1 MTTGGWLLAIDTSTE
16 QAGLALFDGTLLIEQ
31 TWHAGRS
38 QTVSVLPRISDVLDS
53 LNLTLDSVGAVGIA
67 RGPGTFTGLR
77 VGLSIAKGMMIAARR
92 ALIAIDTLEITAA
105 PFVAAGSSV
114 LAVLPAGRRRL
125 VWAVYGP
132 DQETQM
138 PRNTTLDELL
148 SYLMSSPN
156 LVVAGELFPDQRA
169 AIAAS
174 HRNVLSSAAGAR
186 RPGVLAELAWNR
198 WTEGE
203 IDDPSTV
210 EPLYLH
216 GKPMGGST
224 GG

>member
-1 MTTGGWLLAIDTSTE
+1 MSARGRPHGLIAAALAGAALLAPAAA
-16 QAGLALFDGTLLIEQ
+16 QAG
-31 TWHAGRS
+31 
-38 QTVSVLPRISDVLDS
+38 TVQVNGD
-53 LNLTLDSVGAVGIA
+53 A
-67 RGPGTFTGLR
+67 
-77 VGLSIAKGMMIAARR
+77 
-92 ALIAIDTLEITAA
+92 LEITAA